1 MQPLKTEQLEKQL
14 DALLSRYQTF
24 RDENKELRN
33 TESSLKD
40 ERTKL
45 LEKNELA
52 TDKIE
57 AMIARLKSM
66 ESKNDWYFGSNG

>member
-14 DALLSRYQTF
+14 DALLSRYQTL
-24 RDENKELRN
+24 RDENKKLRN
-33 TESSLKD
+33 TESALQD

-57 AMIARLKSM
+57 AMITRLKSM
-66 ESKNDWYFGSNG
+66 ESTND

>member
-14 DALLSRYQTF
+14 DALLSRYQTL

-33 TESSLKD
+33 MESTLKD

-66 ESKNDWYFGSNG
+66 ESEND

>member
-14 DALLSRYQTF
+14 DALLSRYQSL

-33 TESSLKD
+33 MESALQD
-40 ERTKL
+40 ERSKL
-45 LEKNELA
+45 LVKNELA

-66 ESKNDWYFGSNG
+66 ESKND

>member
-14 DALLSRYQTF
+14 DALLSRYQTL
-24 RDENKELRN
+24 RIENKELRN
-33 TESSLKD
+33 TESALQV
-40 ERTKL
+40 ERSKL

-66 ESKNDWYFGSNG
+66 EPKND

>member
-14 DALLSRYQTF
+14 DALLSRYQTL

-33 TESSLKD
+33 MESTLKD

-66 ESKNDWYFGSNG
+66 ESKND